1 MKAKVRL
8 YILCICVLFT
18 TDVPGQIGGQHA
30 FEFLNLTQSSRVTAL
45 GGSLASVIDG
55 DVTLAFSN
63 PAVLNDK
70 MHSQVSFN
78 HNFHFADISHG
89 FAVGAYHHAASQM
102 TFHLGFNYVNYGS
115 FIRADQLGNQQGEF
129 DSGESAITFGAGR
142 AINERIRAGVNLKF
156 ANSSFDI
163 YNAAGIAADLG
174 LTYMNPETNLSVGL
188 VARNMGS
195 TISSYT
201 DQPESLPFDMQ
212 IAVSKRFKYLPF
224 RFTATVHHLHQWNLR
239 LDEANQ
245 SDQISF
251 LGGETIEQSQF
262 SKGIDNFFRHFI
274 FSGEFLIGSE
284 ENFKLRLAYNHMRR
298 KELSVS
304 EFRSLSG
311 LSFGLG
317 FKVNRFRI
325 DYGLGY
331 YHLAGAVNH
340 LSFSVNLN
348 SFFKKI

>member
-1 MKAKVRL
+1 MQINFKI
-8 YILCICVLFT
+8 YILCICLFT
-18 TDVPGQIGGQHA
+18 GMDLTAQIGGQHA

-45 GGSLASVIDG
+45 GGTLASVID
-55 DVTLAFSN
+55 DDITLGLSN
-63 PAVLNDK
+63 PAVLNEK

-89 FAVGAYHHAASQM
+89 FVVGGYHHTKLKT
-102 TFHLGFNYVNYGS
+102 TFQLGFNYVNYGN
-115 FIRADQLGNQQGEF
+115 FVRADILGNQQGEF
-129 DSGESAITFGAGR
+129 DSGESAITLGAAR
-142 AINERIRAGVNLKF
+142 AINERMRAGVNIKF

-163 YNAAGIAADLG
+163 YNATGLAADVG
-174 LTYMNPETNLSVGL
+174 LTYDNPESQFTVGL
-188 VARNMGS
+188 IAKNMGGTLNS
-195 TISSYT
+195 FT
-201 DQPESLPFDMQ
+201 DRRESLPFDMQ
-212 IAVSKRFKYLPF
+212 IALSKRFKYLPF
-224 RFTATVHHLHQWNLR
+224 RFTMTMHHLHQWSLR

-245 SDQISF
+245 SDQINF

-262 SKGIDNFFRHFI
+262 SKGLDNLFRHFI
-274 FSGEFLIGSE
+274 FSGEFLIGSA
-284 ENFKLRLAYNHMRR
+284 ENLKLRLGYNHMRR

-311 LSFGLG
+311 FSVGLG

-340 LSFSVNLN
+340 LSFSVNLD